1 MKLLFEAL
9 ADIEVAKGHSV
20 VSDRCKSFLAVF
32 AVWRYP
38 TFGSQPD
45 ITAKKLV
52 FPNNEKQPR
61 NSCICR
67 NQRYALSRQA
77 RDGHGGTPLH
87 KAAGIVNKKGVE
99 QLIEMRANVNAT
111 MAQWWDAP
119 AGLQEEHTYGSQ
131 PENFQYEHT
140 YGSQPETSIYL
151 IDLAAMTK

>member
-1 MKLLFEAL
+1 MYFQTTKN
-9 ADIEVAKGHSV
+9 
-20 VSDRCKSFLAVF
+20 
-32 AVWRYP
+32 
-38 TFGSQPD
+38 SQE
-45 ITAKKLV
+45 TL
-52 FPNNEKQPR
+52 
-61 NSCICR
+61 SICR